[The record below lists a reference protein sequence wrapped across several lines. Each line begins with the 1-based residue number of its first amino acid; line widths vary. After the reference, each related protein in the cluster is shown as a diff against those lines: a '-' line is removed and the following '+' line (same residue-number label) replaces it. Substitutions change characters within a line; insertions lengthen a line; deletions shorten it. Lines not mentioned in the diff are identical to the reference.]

1 MAPPRTVR
9 ILLVDDEPF
18 MLRILTQMLA
28 RLGQTEVV
36 AAESGDAALRTLDR
50 GGVAFDLLLLDIN
63 MPGMDGI
70 EFIRR
75 LGESQFVGSI
85 VLVSGET
92 GRLLE
97 SIQRLIGAR
106 QLRSLGTLR
115 KPVQLSDLREVI
127 ERVPADTAL
136 ASPARAPRREISL
149 DQLQDA
155 IANNELVN
163 HYQPQVALTTG
174 EVVGVETLVRW
185 QPQGG
190 ALIPPDQFLPLAERD
205 GLIGVIT
212 RTVMIAAMKQARL
225 WRLAG
230 YDINVSINVSMND
243 LAVLD
248 FPDEAAAMADYA
260 GIEPRSVTLEVTESQ
275 VMSQLSTVLDVL
287 TRLQLK
293 RFRLSIDDFGTG
305 HSSLAQLRDLPFD
318 ELKIDRGF
326 VHRATQQPTLQA
338 ICTASLRMAQ
348 QLGMHTVAEGIER
361 PEDWHLLRELGCELA
376 QGWFIARPMPAE
388 EVLPWIRQWDGRR
401 GELLRSEA

>member
-1 MAPPRTVR
+1 
-9 ILLVDDEPF
+9 VDDEPF